1 MQDMVKNLSL
11 MEITKAINML
21 IITAPINIS
30 YLGEPHIEKKD
41 FRDAHHEV
49 TS

>member
-21 IITAPINIS
+21 IITINIS
-30 YLGEPHIEKKD
+30 YVGEPHIEKKD
-41 FRDAHHEV
+41 FRDALHEA